1 MHNRKIVF
9 EAPWQVSLRQEELT
23 LSPGK
28 GEMLVETQYSLI
40 STGTELA
47 FPTPRSWEMVSRI
60 LQDVSTDMTV
70 VYPMIVGCVGQTAAS
85 GFQTW
90 TELYR
95 EMPSVEDIFLGKK
108 VETPNAKELH
118 IALRSAMVAY
128 ARNHPKKEQIDN
140 SITYACRL
148 PWSFRGLL
156 LHDYACIP
164 ALEPI
169 LRQNEVYQMALRD
182 GLQ

>member
-1 MHNRKIVF
+1 MKIGIIIAIESELKAF
-9 EAPWQVSLRQEELT
+9 LESGAELEEEQVCGKTIYRTNMSGHEVYATMTGYGLIDAAAATQLLITHTGCEVVINFGVAGAIIREL
-23 LSPGK
+23 K
-28 GEMLVETQYSLI
+28 
-40 STGTELA
+40 
-47 FPTPRSWEMVSRI
+47 
-60 LQDVSTDMTV
+60 
-70 VYPMIVGCVGQTAAS
+70 
-85 GFQTW
+85 
-90 TELYR
+90 
-95 EMPSVEDIFLGKK
+95 VEDIFLGKK

-169 LRQNEVYQMALRD
+169 LHQNEVYQMALRD